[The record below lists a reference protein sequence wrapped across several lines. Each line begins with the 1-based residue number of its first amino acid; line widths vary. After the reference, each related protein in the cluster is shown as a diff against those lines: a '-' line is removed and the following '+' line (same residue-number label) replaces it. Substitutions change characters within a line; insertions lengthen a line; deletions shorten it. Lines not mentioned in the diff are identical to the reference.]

1 ENPTATLHVKTEN
14 EYILRVEDGVDTST
28 SFYTIQ
34 SSDEFGTFK
43 KVATDVF
50 RRVQLSSL
58 PDTGTL
64 ISTLAPLW
72 QTTNVSI
79 TVPPGKWQ
87 ITGAVALYPSVDMSS
102 NSTSV

>member
-1 ENPTATLHVKTEN
+1 MKINTLILILLLFSVPLFAQVGVGAENPTATLHVKTEN

-72 QTTNVSI
+72 QTTN
-79 TVPPGKWQ
+79 
-87 ITGAVALYPSVDMSS
+87 
-102 NSTSV
+102 